1 MRSRPNQS
9 EKKMW
14 SVGNSSA
21 WRAILLVCALI
32 GAPPELQAAQ
42 LNSPASAEQARADEP
57 FGLSTATVSTGA
69 LLEKWLGVEHEVA
82 DQPQLLRIFAHTRT
96 PCHSQPTL
104 H

>member
-32 GAPPELQAAQ
+32 GAPAELQAAQ

-57 FGLSTATVSTGA
+57 FGLSTATVTTGA
-69 LLEKWLGVEHEVA
+69 LLEKWLDGEREVA
-82 DQPQLLRIFAHTRT
+82 DEKQILRICQHNPAAF
-96 PCHSQPTL
+96 QP
-104 H
+104 